1 MRFKISGIL
10 LLAAGAYLAI
20 SAIASVQQQRSDAL
34 TAQVQPLVA
43 IFLVLLVRVLQ
54 AEKHHRD
61 WLKQASEMSEKRPAE
76 EGISIPSSEEIAM
89 PPLEQE
95 PSETHGVLD
104 TE

>member
-20 SAIASVQQQRSDAL
+20 SASASVQQQRSDTL

-61 WLKQASEMSEKRPAE
+61 WLKQASEMNEKRPVE
-76 EGISIPSSEEIAM
+76 DGISIPPLDEIAT
-89 PPLEQE
+89 PPLEHQIL
-95 PSETHGVLD
+95 ETDPLLE
-104 TE
+104 TK